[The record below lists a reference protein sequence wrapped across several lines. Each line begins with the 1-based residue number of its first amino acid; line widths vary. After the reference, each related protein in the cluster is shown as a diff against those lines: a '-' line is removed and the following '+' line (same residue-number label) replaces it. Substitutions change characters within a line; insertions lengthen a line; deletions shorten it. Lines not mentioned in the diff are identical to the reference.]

1 MAEKSRG
8 PQHGARHK
16 LSKENRAK
24 TTVNEQL
31 KEFEEGERVLIK
43 VNPSIQESRPHMR
56 FHGVTGEVTGKQ
68 GESYEVTVQ
77 DGGQSKKLYIPPV
90 HLQETGE

>member
-8 PQHGARHK
+8 PQHGARSK

-31 KEFEEGERVLIK
+31 KDFEEGERVLIK
-43 VNPSIQESRPHMR
+43 VNPSVQESRPHMR
-56 FHGVTGEVTGKQ
+56 FHGQTGEVTGMQ
-68 GESYEVTVQ
+68 GESYEVTIQ
-77 DGGQSKKLYIPPV
+77 DGKQSKKLYIPAV
-90 HLQETGE
+90 HLKETGE